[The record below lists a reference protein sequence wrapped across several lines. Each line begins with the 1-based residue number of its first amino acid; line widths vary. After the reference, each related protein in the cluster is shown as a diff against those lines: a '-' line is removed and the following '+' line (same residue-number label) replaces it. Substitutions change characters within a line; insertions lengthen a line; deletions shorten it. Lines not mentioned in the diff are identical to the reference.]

1 MDIYYNIIYLV
12 SNLFRI
18 YVIYRF
24 AGIFFRR
31 ETMGK
36 KWEIILYLLYF
47 VVTSGVNLEFH
58 MPVLNLI
65 INIVGLLAVFY
76 LYTDTFMKKVVS
88 VGLIYIINMAA
99 DVVVVFV
106 LGNYFTDIWF
116 QGINN
121 IILSLFIF
129 ILELVVERIVSDKK
143 EYRFAMIQGIPLLAI
158 PIISIIMIIMLVY
171 HITNNKI
178 LIVME
183 SIFILLINIVAF
195 YLYDWIIQSYAEKYE
210 KELLERQLECYTN
223 QIRIIELSQ
232 SKIKSLQHD
241 IKHHFLQLGD
251 MATKN
256 DNEEILRY
264 LEEMKLSIKN
274 TMEYVS
280 TGNAGI
286 DTILNYMIGEA
297 KKLTDNVMVKVQI
310 PEHIILNQFDINV
323 ILSNLLENA
332 ISALREVE
340 DKKLNIT
347 IKYDKGTLYILIQN
361 NYRGVIKN
369 RYGNLITSKDNNEFH
384 GIGLSNVQKMVDK
397 YNGILNIEY
406 DDLFTAEVLL
416 YLTL

>member
-1 MDIYYNIIYLV
+1 
-12 SNLFRI
+12 
-18 YVIYRF
+18 
-24 AGIFFRR
+24 
-31 ETMGK
+31 
-36 KWEIILYLLYF
+36 
-47 VVTSGVNLEFH
+47 
-58 MPVLNLI
+58 
-65 INIVGLLAVFY
+65 
-76 LYTDTFMKKVVS
+76 
-88 VGLIYIINMAA
+88 
-99 DVVVVFV
+99 
-106 LGNYFTDIWF
+106 
-116 QGINN
+116 
-121 IILSLFIF
+121 
-129 ILELVVERIVSDKK
+129 
-143 EYRFAMIQGIPLLAI
+143 
-158 PIISIIMIIMLVY
+158 
-171 HITNNKI
+171 
-178 LIVME
+178 ME